1 MKKTIT
7 LLLCTFATSGLMAQG
22 NTSWIAAG
30 IDQAQMRDVPSQSS
44 ILRSTGTSLDAS
56 IQWKRGLHERYLY
69 RKRGLVRPSEQYRQF
84 PYSRWRM
91 ALSCLPD
98 RESGA

>member
-30 IDQAQMRDVPSQSS
+30 IDRVQMRDVPSQSS
-44 ILRSTGTSLDAS
+44 ILRSTDMDYSQGTFIVNED
-56 IQWKRGLHERYLY
+56 W
-69 RKRGLVRPSEQYRQF
+69 VRPSEQYRQF

>member
-44 ILRSTGTSLDAS
+44 ILRSTD
-56 IQWKRGLHERYLY
+56 
-69 RKRGLVRPSEQYRQF
+69 
-84 PYSRWRM
+84 M
-91 ALSCLPD
+91 D
-98 RESGA
+98 